1 MELTEK
7 KKEKNNSLEW
17 QKYTL
22 KWSNSKMKHTSK
34 KVIMADEWWFHRPIS
49 VWWSTCRNKEKEE
62 VIVFKRNNVFFFV
75 VIKCMKKYCERIIQ
89 NGIERDK
96 IAKLFCTHTI
106 FIKNPLQ
113 LLWLA
118 IIFIIICSALEIG
131 KWVDVWLVVCTQVF
145 CCCCFMFVVV
155 VSGLVDVAATP
166 GIYGFMRDNQQSLRL
181 CSLARSLNFFDGL
194 QNELERPRF
203 PLRSTNMLNDD
214 QWCEIMVCVRVVLQ
228 PPRLCKILHL
238 LFCTRGINF
247 DMGQ

>member
-1 MELTEK
+1 
-7 KKEKNNSLEW
+7 
-17 QKYTL
+17 
-22 KWSNSKMKHTSK
+22 MKHTSK

-49 VWWSTCRNKEKEE
+49 VWWTTCRNKEKEE

-89 NGIERDK
+89 NGIVRDK

-106 FIKNPLQ
+106 FIKNSLQ

-145 CCCCFMFVVV
+145 LLVFYVCSGSVWFSWCCCYSWYLRF
-155 VSGLVDVAATP
+155 
-166 GIYGFMRDNQQSLRL
+166 YERQSTKPTTLF
-181 CSLARSLNFFDGL
+181 ARSLTQLFWWPT
-194 QNELERPRF
+194 ERVRTPTI
-203 PLRSTNMLNDD
+203 PSALYKHVEWRSVVWNNG
-214 QWCEIMVCVRVVLQ
+214 VCACVVLQ
-228 PPRLCKILHL
+228 PPRLCKIRHL
-238 LFCTRGINF
+238 LFCTRGIKF